1 MRYAVLSDVHANL
14 PALRAVLDSLSSERI
29 DGYLVTGDLVGYGA
43 HPNECIDLLA
53 SLDPVA
59 VAGNHDLIAIGALAP
74 TRAGALA
81 RQTLAWTTSVL
92 SPASRDY
99 LVALPRTTVVGDLF
113 LAHGSIDDP
122 QEYVRTSQRAAETL
136 ASSPTRLVL
145 LGHTHHPWA
154 HGLRRGTV
162 LRDRTGVVRIGDDDR
177 WLLNAGSVG
186 QSRDRTQLARFAVLD
201 LAAAT
206 VVFRAVSYD
215 VEACR
220 RALVHA
226 GLPPTTY
233 HWRPSHRRRRF
244 RLVRRLRAWLR

>member
-99 LVALPRTTVVGDLF
+99 LVALPRTT
-113 LAHGSIDDP
+113 
-122 QEYVRTSQRAAETL
+122 QRAAETL